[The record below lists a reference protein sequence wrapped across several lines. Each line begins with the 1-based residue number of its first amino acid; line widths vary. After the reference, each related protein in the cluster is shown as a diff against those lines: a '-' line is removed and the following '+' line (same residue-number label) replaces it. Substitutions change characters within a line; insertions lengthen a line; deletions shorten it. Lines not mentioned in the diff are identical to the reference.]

1 MDRVAFICT
10 ANRARSPFAAALF
23 RRELGD
29 EPIVVESFG
38 MLEQRGAPA
47 LEGAVRAARAFAIDL
62 SEHRARA
69 LHPGD
74 LEEAQ
79 LAVGFE
85 PAHVASAVGI
95 GGVPAERAFLLSE
108 LADVL
113 ELDVLPWPPGSDD
126 LESRVAHAN
135 ARRFAGARLPKAVA
149 DPVGGSNR
157 QFRQTY
163 EEIDRMVAIIAV
175 RLFGAS

>member
-1 MDRVAFICT
+1 MFSSSTSCPGR
-10 ANRARSPFAAALF
+10 
-23 RRELGD
+23 
-29 EPIVVESFG
+29 
-38 MLEQRGAPA
+38 
-47 LEGAVRAARAFAIDL
+47 RAA
-62 SEHRARA
+62 
-69 LHPGD
+69 
-74 LEEAQ
+74 
-79 LAVGFE
+79 
-85 PAHVASAVGI
+85 
-95 GGVPAERAFLLSE
+95 
-108 LADVL
+108 
-113 ELDVLPWPPGSDD
+113 DD